1 MMKKLLTMLLALAMV
16 LSLAACGGE
25 SDSKSGTK
33 QTNTQK
39 PSKDLQVKE
48 MTIEASGLE
57 DLTKVEIGAPKNFTI
72 EEKDWCI
79 VYTDAKQDVEVEAYL
94 CADYDC
100 YTYNQEASKE
110 ECEGYGEQK
119 FGDFDGYY
127 HIDGSGYYVEVYIYL
142 GCVAEV
148 DDVYLSFTIGALEGS
163 SEDPMALF
171 NLADVQTLLCSAKF
185 FPAQETE

>member
-1 MMKKLLTMLLALAMV
+1 MKKLLTILLALAML

-25 SDSKSGTK
+25 TDSKGDTK
-33 QTNTQK
+33 QPATQK
-39 PSKDLQVKE
+39 PSKELQVKE
-48 MTIEASGLE
+48 MTIEASDLE
-57 DLTKVEIGAPKNFTI
+57 DLTKVEIGAPENFEI

-79 VYTDAKQDVEVEAYL
+79 VYTDSKANVEVEAYL

-142 GCVAEV
+142 GCVAEI

-185 FPAQETE
+185 FPAQEAE

>member
-1 MMKKLLTMLLALAMV
+1 MKKLLALLLAMV
-16 LSLAACGGE
+16 MVLSMAACGGNGGD
-25 SDSKSGTK
+25 DSGNKAPAK
-33 QTNTQK
+33 N
-39 PSKDLQVKE
+39 LQAVE
-48 MTIEASGLE
+48 MEIEASGLE
-57 DLTKVEIGAPKNFTI
+57 DMTKATIGVPKNMEI
-72 EEKDWCI
+72 EEKDWCYVI
-79 VYTDAKQDVEVEAYL
+79 TDKKQNVEIEAYI
-94 CADYDC
+94 CCDYNC
-100 YTYNQEASKE
+100 YDYNQEASKE

-142 GCVAEV
+142 GCVAEI